1 MFNERMTDYIE
12 GNFKS
17 CLKGGEGFVP
27 VYYPHIQKKM
37 KEKVLKKV
45 LELLA
50 MVRSFFRA
58 LK

>member
-27 VYYPHIQKKM
+27 VYYPHIQKK
-37 KEKVLKKV
+37 
-45 LELLA
+45 
-50 MVRSFFRA
+50 
-58 LK
+58 